1 MLKQIYKILL
11 VEDDVPTRN
20 RFRDVI
26 NSHSALEVTAAVGSI
41 SEAIEIL
48 ELQQPDVMLTDLGLP
63 DGDGTLLIKDI
74 YQRGY
79 STDVMVI
86 TVFGDER
93 HIVGALEAGATG
105 YILKDGTSDYIG
117 NSIIQLINGGSP
129 ISAPIARVLLKR
141 FNQIETNIPEASNTV
156 VPHLTARESEVLDL
170 LAKGY
175 SFNEIAELLEI
186 SSHTVTSH
194 VKHIYRKL
202 AVKSRSEAVFEAFQL
217 GLVNI
222 NT

>member
-1 MLKQIYKILL
+1 MLKQTYKILI

-26 NSHSALEVTAAVGSI
+26 NSHASLEVTAAVGSV

-63 DGDGTLLIKDI
+63 DGDGTDLIKDI
-74 YQRGY
+74 YHRGY
-79 STDVMVI
+79 TTDVMVI
-86 TVFGDER
+86 TVFGDEQ
-93 HIVGALEAGATG
+93 HIVSALESGATG
-105 YILKDGTSDYIG
+105 YILKDGTSDYIS
-117 NSIIQLINGGSP
+117 NSIIQLIQGGSP

-141 FNQIETNIPEASNTV
+141 FNQTVPKIPTPNNIV
-156 VPHLTARESEVLDL
+156 VPHLTKRETEVLAL
-170 LAKGY
+170 LSKGY

-194 VKHIYRKL
+194 IKHIYRKL

-217 GLVNI
+217 GLVKVK
-222 NT
+222 